1 MTRTG
6 LILAVALA
14 LPACTERFSAD
25 AYSVRAVQQANRVE
39 QGTVAG
45 VRRVRI
51 EAGGE
56 LGAASGA
63 AAGGAVGGATGT
75 TRIGTA
81 LGAVGGALVGGLV
94 GTTAERVAA
103 NTEGFEY
110 IVRKANNELVSVT
123 QRDERPLAVGTR
135 VLVIAGAQARIV
147 PDYTVP
153 GPAGASPAPLPASR
167 AEAPPPATTPAATP
181 AATPALAPAPAPER
195 GLADVVVP
203 LLLPGPPPIVP
214 VVPGP

>member
-6 LILAVALA
+6 LILAAAL
-14 LPACTERFSAD
+14 LPLAGCSERFSAD

-45 VRRVRI
+45 VRRVQI
-51 EAGGE
+51 VAGGE

-110 IVRKANNELVSVT
+110 VVRKANNELVSVT
-123 QRDERPLAVGTR
+123 QRDERPIPVGTR

-153 GPAGASPAPLPASR
+153 A
-167 AEAPPPATTPAATP
+167 AEAAPAA
-181 AATPALAPAPAPER
+181 APARAPDPPSPPAPER
-195 GLADVVVP
+195 GLAEIVAP
-203 LLLPGPPPIVP
+203 LLVPGAPPIVP
-214 VVPGP
+214 PVPGP